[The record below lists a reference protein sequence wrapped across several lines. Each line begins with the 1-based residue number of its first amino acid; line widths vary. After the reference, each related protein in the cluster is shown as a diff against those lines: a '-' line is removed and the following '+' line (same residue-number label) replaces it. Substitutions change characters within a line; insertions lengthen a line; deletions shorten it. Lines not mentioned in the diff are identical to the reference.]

1 MRSSSRRSADST
13 IFGTSFPRSAA
24 GSFDSPL
31 QATDLA
37 QAQKSLPPVSLE
49 LSHVTRTRQ
58 HRVIRRGVIHRRFS
72 DEQGLVQ
79 AVTTTLK
86 ERSLGTQTPPVD
98 VETWFLHCAAGRWR
112 SAPPDISPL
121 PSGIHPHVVAET
133 AAAQRIITPDVVHS
147 TSWRM
152 VAGRLVVTYIIVT
165 SDDLGRGS
173 FDVHPDRTHD
183 FTGTSADHATTP
195 DDPTSPPEA
204 VTDWNVVH
212 HALHHLALLASTN
225 ASIAA
230 ALSASARRSLRP
242 LVPAGA
248 GVLTTM
254 SCAS

>member
-1 MRSSSRRSADST
+1 M
-13 IFGTSFPRSAA
+13 
-24 GSFDSPL
+24 
-31 QATDLA
+31 
-37 QAQKSLPPVSLE
+37 
-49 LSHVTRTRQ
+49 
-58 HRVIRRGVIHRRFS
+58 IRRGVIQRRFGY
-72 DEQGLVQ
+72 EQGTVQ
-79 AVTTTLK
+79 AATTAPR
-86 ERSLGTQTPPVD
+86 ERSLGTHTPRVD
-98 VETWFLHCAAGRWR
+98 VETWFLHCAAERWR
-112 SAPPDISPL
+112 SAPPSISPL

-133 AAAQRIITPDVVHS
+133 AAAKRIITPDVVHS

-152 VAGRLVVTYIIVT
+152 VAARLVVTYIVVT
-165 SDDLGRGS
+165 TDDLGRGS
-173 FDVHPDRTHD
+173 FDVHPNRTHD

-230 ALSASARRSLRP
+230 ALSVSARRSLRP